1 MHSNCSSIT
10 LTFLKYVSLSALA
23 FLPLS
28 AVTAG
33 EVAESLSIK
42 QSARVLWD
50 FESGAQGWTGKNNIS
65 PYAAS
70 AGCLRGTVTGTD
82 PYIYDPNVNQISVKG
97 TAGVAVRIWASA
109 TSPLELF
116 WENEDGGFAQ
126 SRRVAQ
132 TIPGQQWTT
141 VHFDLSTHAEWL
153 NKTISRVRLDPGST
167 GVSFIIDYVALV
179 DDFTVPSD
187 PFVTETF
194 NFQPDMQGWTLANQ
208 ITTYRLEDGKLKGK
222 TSGIDPTITS
232 PVLSAADQGGVVI
245 QFKTDKAA
253 TFRLYWSTTEGGLS
267 ESRAVSYALNA
278 STDWQTL
285 KFDLRN
291 HPQWAGKTITGLR
304 IDPSIASGQTFEID
318 SVTLLDVEGV
328 EDADGD
334 LIDGLDELIYGSD
347 PTQRNSIPGRLTQE
361 KWTNLTNYSTTELYM
376 NQAFYG
382 KANQVQLGTL
392 ATPNLFFVN
401 HYATRHRG
409 YLTAP
414 TTGTYRFWITGCSGV
429 ELYLS
434 TSDSKYHKKRIAQL
448 NPDASTGYGVPITST
463 NLWDMYVPQMSED
476 IYLQA
481 GQQYYLEVVQ
491 TTGHTG
497 NTHMN
502 IAWARPGQARELLA
516 GSYLESYHPTADDS
530 QDDDYLPDAWEL
542 QYGLDPTDNGRVD
555 IIHQGERGDL
565 DLDGLS
571 NRDEYVYGTDPS
583 NPDTDGDGLVD
594 SSEVRSYGTNP
605 NVSDA
610 PSGLVTST
618 LNLASYNTT
627 GSPWTLTSQGLIASS
642 FRGSINWNF
651 SVPSDGI
658 WLLDVATSLLGD
670 LYLNENVDVEVLID
684 GVSMGEK
691 ELVYGLDRN
700 ALLRVFTPY
709 LTAGNHSIGL
719 KINNM
724 VTRRMVSIRNIDVV
738 QPQGADL
745 NQDGIPDW
753 VAAQIYSEN
762 GLSSYAPT
770 SRTSPANLE
779 GYARMRSQTTLNSIP
794 VLAGVD
800 QSHWFTNLGLN
811 QSTATSFNVSL
822 EPGIEEA
829 GAITWQ
835 STNVFSA
842 ETLTVRKGDSL
853 KLIAQ
858 PLTGATGQAVTLTF
872 GPAGWNGTVG
882 ATGTSTVS
890 LTSDLNHHIYTLTA
904 PGTFK
909 VRATRPNGNTALM
922 TIVVKNADFSLT
934 PKDLFAS
941 NVGNL
946 TFLTSAVTSSLYFE
960 GGDTLYVKNPG
971 TVAGSNLTLQVS
983 PKKSGNFNMIAR
995 LQAGGAILGAQPL
1008 NAVGLSDVIQNN
1020 SSFTFTSGDY
1030 PGYNIIR
1037 SPIVVTGLPE
1047 GATVVV
1053 TIFRAGVTFM
1063 DGTTTLT
1070 LSASDFVNDLY
1081 NLEFL
1086 FPDTL
1091 SGGYCHY
1098 IDIYDR
1104 NGGYLGRR

>member
-1 MHSNCSSIT
+1 M
-10 LTFLKYVSLSALA
+10 SLSAL
-23 FLPLS
+23 
-28 AVTAG
+28 TAG

-50 FESGAQGWTGKNNIS
+50 FEIGNQGWSSKNQIS

-70 AGCLRGTVTGTD
+70 AGCLRGTATGAD
-82 PYIYDPNVNQISVKG
+82 PYIYDPNVNQTSVKG
-97 TAGVAVRIWASA
+97 SAGVAVRIWMSA

-116 WENEDGGFAQ
+116 WENENGGFA
-126 SRRVAQ
+126 SNRRVVQ

-141 VHFDLSTHAEWL
+141 VHFDLSTHTEWL
-153 NKTISRVRLDPGST
+153 DKTISRLRLDPGTT
-167 GVSFIIDYVALV
+167 GVSFIIDYVAVV
-179 DDFTVPSD
+179 DDFTTPSAS
-187 PFVTETF
+187 FVTETF
-194 NFQPDMQGWTLANQ
+194 AFQPDMQGWTLANQ
-208 ITTYRLEDGKLKGK
+208 ITTYRLEDNKLKGK
-222 TSGIDPTITS
+222 TNGIDPSITS
-232 PVLSAADQGGVVI
+232 PTLSLANQAGVVI
-245 QFKTDKAA
+245 QFKTDKAV
-253 TFRLYWSTTEGGLS
+253 TFKIYWSTTEGGLA
-267 ESRAVSYALNA
+267 ESRSVSSALNS
-278 STDWQTL
+278 STEWQTL

-318 SVTLLDVEGV
+318 SVTFLGLEGV

-334 LIDGLDELIYGSD
+334 LLDGLDELIYGTD
-347 PTQRNSIPGRLTQE
+347 PLQRSSIPGRLTQE

-376 NQAFYG
+376 SQAFYG

-392 ATPNLFFVN
+392 ESPNLFFIN

-434 TSDSKYHKKRIAQL
+434 TSDSKYHKKRIAQI
-448 NPDASTGYGVPITST
+448 NPDASTGYGVPITSS

-481 GQQYYLEVVQ
+481 GQKYYLEVVQ

-502 IAWARPGQARELLA
+502 IAWAKPGQAREVLTT
-516 GSYLESYHPTADDS
+516 SYLESYHPTAEDS
-530 QDDDYLPDAWEL
+530 QDDDYLPDAWEIE
-542 QYGLDPTDNGRVD
+542 YCLDPTDNGQVD
-555 IIHQGERGDL
+555 ITRQGERGDF
-565 DLDGLS
+565 DMDGLS
-571 NRDEYVYGTDPS
+571 NREEYVYGTDPS

-610 PSGLVTST
+610 PSGSVTST
-618 LNLASYNTT
+618 LNLTSYTTT
-627 GSPWTLTSQGLIASS
+627 GSPWTLTSQGLVASS
-642 FRGSINWNF
+642 FRGSINWDF
-651 SVPSDGI
+651 SIPSDGI

-670 LYLNENVDVEVLID
+670 LYLNESVEVEVLID

-691 ELVYGLDRN
+691 ELVYGLDRD

-709 LTAGNHSIGL
+709 LTAGNHNIGL

-724 VTRRMVSIRNIDVV
+724 VTRRSVSIRNIDVV

-745 NQDGIPDW
+745 NQDDIPDW
-753 VAAQIYSEN
+753 VAAQIYGEN
-762 GLSSYAPT
+762 GLSAYAPI

-779 GYARMRSQTTLNSIP
+779 GSARMRSLTKLNNIP

-800 QSHWFTNLGLN
+800 QHHWFTNLSLN
-811 QSTATSFNVSL
+811 QTASTSFNVSL
-822 EPGIEEA
+822 ETGIEKA

-842 ETLTVRKGDSL
+842 ETLTIRKGDSL

-872 GPAGWNGTVG
+872 GPASWNGTIG
-882 ATGTSTVS
+882 ASGTSTVS
-890 LTSDLNHHIYTLTA
+890 LTSDLNHHIYTLTEA
-904 PGTFK
+904 GTYK

-922 TIVVKNADFSLT
+922 TIIVKKADFSLT

-946 TFLTSAVTSSLYFE
+946 TFSTTAVTSSLYFE
-960 GGDTLYVKNPG
+960 GGDTLYIKNPS
-971 TVAGSNLTLQVS
+971 TVSGSTITLQAS

-995 LQAGGAILGAQPL
+995 LQAGGPILGAQAL

-1020 SSFTFTSGDY
+1020 SSFTYNSGDY
-1030 PGYNIIR
+1030 PGFNIIR

-1053 TIFRAGVTFM
+1053 TIFRAGVTFLN
-1063 DGTTTLT
+1063 GTTTLT
-1070 LSASDFVNDLY
+1070 LRASDFVNDFY

-1086 FPDTL
+1086 FPETL

-1104 NGGYLGRR
+1104 NGNFLGRR